1 MKQVSE
7 IPNNLTKLIAQ
18 SIFYLHLYTL
28 LKENK
33 YNCYLLAIQ
42 NDNLQNWSA
51 SPHLKIVKT
60 QIPIFPLPCSIFNIG
75 HCAKAQSQ

>member
-33 YNCYLLAIQ
+33 YNCYLLAI
-42 NDNLQNWSA
+42 
-51 SPHLKIVKT
+51 
-60 QIPIFPLPCSIFNIG
+60 
-75 HCAKAQSQ
+75 